1 MADSTM
7 IGLGGYDPYRAK
19 TEATKSFDEY
29 SKAFSTPVQGYA
41 SSIGKVDEITRAGKI
56 KEILSNPNLLE
67 NGEIDYQQLG
77 TALMPYD
84 EVMAKKYLD
93 LASEQKLK
101 RETLETQK
109 SVYAQKREDQV
120 DIEAK
125 KRDDKAKAEALKNKE
140 ELDKWDLTTL
150 PGQEQWYKDYK
161 DAERNLTSASLGSP
175 EKIDIQNRM
184 QNMIKKAV
192 VANALD
198 MLDKYSFVKPDKGWE
213 SLLTKTDD
221 KTPPPGQTPPPV
233 KINVESATTQTA
245 VNDAIGTPPSKF
257 KDDASKQWVVAN
269 KASVDRNPNI
279 DQVAAKKVIDERF
292 NALSNPPASSNKVAE
307 NKAKAYANEFIGA
320 SDLKPLI
327 KKITTA
333 RQELIGMI
341 NQVKNGKYAA
351 VNLAPFKEVM
361 GSLSEGEYGIAT
373 NSPIAGLASSIPW
386 VGQSISSLIGVDK
399 FNNQADALK
408 TVNDFIREFN
418 SANAKWRTP
427 STAANLEG
435 TGIDKTLFDKE
446 MKTNGSYGALLSAIG
461 NEIPALTVGASGKPE
476 EEKTSTLKKP
486 LSSDYKDFG
495 SFQKAMNDYRAKGGK

>member
-7 IGLGGYDPYRAK
+7 IGLGGYDPYSAK

-29 SKAFSTPVQGYA
+29 SKAFSAPVQGYA
-41 SSIGKVDEITRAGKI
+41 SSIGKIDEITRASKI
-56 KEILSNPNLLE
+56 KEILSNPKLIPQGIIGA
-67 NGEIDYQQLG
+67 GEIDYQKLG

-93 LASEQKLK
+93 MASAQVLK
-101 RETLETQK
+101 RETLEAQK
-109 SVYAQKREDQV
+109 SVYAQKKEDK
-120 DIEAK
+120 E
-125 KRDDKAKAEALKNKE
+125 KADALKKKE
-140 ELDKWDLTTL
+140 EADKWDLTTIT
-150 PGQEQWYKDYK
+150 GQEQWYKDYK
-161 DAERNLTSASLGSP
+161 DAERNLASAELGSP

-192 VANALD
+192 EAKAFD
-198 MLDKYSFVKPDKGWE
+198 MLTRYGFAKPVKGWE
-213 SLLTKTDD
+213 SLLPKSDD
-221 KTPPPGQTPPPV
+221 QTSTPPGDQTPPPA

-257 KDDASKQWVVAN
+257 KDDASKQWVIAN

-279 DQVAAKKVIDERF
+279 DQAAAKKVIDERF

-307 NKAKAYANEFIGA
+307 NNAKEYVKEFIGA

-418 SANAKWRTP
+418 AANAKWRTP
-427 STAANLEG
+427 SAAANLEG
-435 TGIDKTLFDKE
+435 TGIDKALFDKE

-461 NEIPALTVGASGKPE
+461 EEIPALTVGASGKPE
-476 EEKTSTLKKP
+476 EEKKSTLVKP
-486 LSSDYKDFG
+486 RPKDYKDLG
-495 SFQKAMNDYRAKGGK
+495 AFQKALNDYRAKGGK